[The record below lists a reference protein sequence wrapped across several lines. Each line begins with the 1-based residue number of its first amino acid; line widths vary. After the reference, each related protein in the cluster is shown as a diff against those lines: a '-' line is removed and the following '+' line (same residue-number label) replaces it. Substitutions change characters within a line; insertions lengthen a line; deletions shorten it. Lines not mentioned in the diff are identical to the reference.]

1 MPDKN
6 YSVDDILR
14 EIRAKQQGE
23 ESPAPKPA
31 APAMSREEK
40 ELLSRALEHNRNHT
54 YSREE
59 RAPVREPEPEGEYF
73 PEVRLELPKEGPA
86 PVPSLDQ
93 LWKEEDTAPL
103 RRDRD
108 KVSAGEQARPQER
121 PGRSGSAAVPVWE
134 EELPGGRKSGGTS
147 SRKEEAA
154 PASRRTREEKT
165 ESAMWEEEEP
175 SVRSGA
181 AARLPGGRS
190 SRIDAA
196 SAARMITGNAGDEDF
211 EEQVVRRAQKA
222 AVDREGRP
230 SSRAQEEIPR
240 EKERPRRRSR
250 QEREEEEAAPR
261 QARKQQPS
269 EEGRRG
275 KGPRI
280 SAQLQGMK
288 TSLVIRLVV
297 NLICALG
304 TVYLTLAPQMDLPIP
319 EFFLDKPNVYLW
331 VGVGLV
337 AFSALVS
344 GNTVGGG
351 MISLFCLRPNN
362 DSYSSIGVF
371 ACLVQGSYMAMRPE
385 MMEGYADN
393 LYLPMAAL
401 LLLFNTI
408 GKLILRGRVARS
420 YRFIAQEGA
429 KHTAAVIEDRDLARR
444 LGAGLIEDEPEIAYF
459 ASSSG
464 VSAFMDQ
471 AFSESKAEDVS
482 KVIAPMTAVAALVMA
497 AISYPFHHDVFTSA
511 CVFTGALCITAPIAG
526 VISANLPLT
535 LVNRRLDRWG
545 ATLCGYSTVEQFA
558 NVNGVV
564 LRCSDL
570 FPPQSVTLQGIKPF
584 NRTPMDEV
592 ILDAASVLSHCDSTL
607 TRIFEEMVSGPGI
620 LRDVESLTYE
630 DGMGI
635 SAWVSGRRVLIGN
648 RELMKAHGVAIPPRE
663 YEEQYGQGK
672 QILYLS
678 NSGQAAAMYILS
690 YKGDK
695 QMRRSLELLADR
707 DIAVCVYSTD
717 PNVTAERV
725 SQVYG
730 FPRELVKVIPAA
742 LHREVDR
749 YLDPQAKPRASVVHT
764 GSPASYVRA
773 VAAARSCDGVLTVET
788 ALILLSVVVG
798 FALVT
803 FFAFTGSMAALT
815 WVTIAAYQGFW
826 ALVQLLVALLKRS

>member
-1 MPDKN
+1 MTLPDKR
-6 YSVDDILR
+6 YDVDDILR
-14 EIRAKQQGE
+14 EIRAKQGGE
-23 ESPAPKPA
+23 APKPKPA
-31 APAMSREEK
+31 APAMSREDR
-40 ELLSRALEHNRNHT
+40 ELLNRALEHGKG
-54 YSREE
+54 SAFGQWEE
-59 RAPVREPEPEGEYF
+59 VSPPPAPKEPPAQEPEYF
-73 PEVRLELPKEGPA
+73 PEVKLELPREEPA
-86 PVPSLDQ
+86 QVPSLDQ
-93 LWKEEDTAPL
+93 LWQEEDTVPVRRQAAREAAPRERREAGKREEPSAAKAAPPEAAPL
-103 RRDRD
+103 
-108 KVSAGEQARPQER
+108 
-121 PGRSGSAAVPVWE
+121 WE
-134 EELPGGRKSGGTS
+134 EEPPRKAPAAGRSS
-147 SRKEEAA
+147 SRRNAA
-154 PASRRTREEKT
+154 
-165 ESAMWEEEEP
+165 
-175 SVRSGA
+175 A
-181 AARLPGGRS
+181 AAR
-190 SRIDAA
+190 I
-196 SAARMITGNAGDEDF
+196 ITGTAGEDDF
-211 EEQVVRRAQKA
+211 EEQVIQKA
-222 AVDREGRP
+222 RSAAR
-230 SSRAQEEIPR
+230 QE
-240 EKERPRRRSR
+240 
-250 QEREEEEAAPR
+250 EREEAASRPGRARGEEDAPRSRSRRRAVEEGEEAAPR
-261 QARKQQPS
+261 PRRQPPE

-275 KGPRI
+275 RAPRI
-280 SAQLQGMK
+280 AAQLQGMK

-304 TVYLTLAPQMDLPIP
+304 AVYLTLAPQMDLPIP
-319 EFFLDKPNVYLW
+319 DFFLDRPNVYLW
-331 VGVGLV
+331 VGVALV
-337 AFSALVS
+337 ALSALVS

-362 DSYSSIGVF
+362 DSYSAIGVF

-385 MMEGYADN
+385 MMENYSAN

-444 LGAGLIEDEPEIAYF
+444 LGSGLIEDEPEIAYF
-459 ASSSG
+459 TNASG
-464 VSAFMDQ
+464 VSAFLDQ

-497 AISYPFHHDVFTSA
+497 AISYPFHQDVFTSA

-535 LVNRRLDRWG
+535 MVNRRLDRWG

-570 FPPQSVTLQGIKPF
+570 FPPQSVTLQTIRPF

-592 ILDAASVLSHCDSTL
+592 ILDAASVLSRCDSTL
-607 TRIFEEMVSGPGI
+607 TQIFSEMVSGPGI
-620 LRDVESLTYE
+620 LRDVDGLTYE

-663 YEEQYGQGK
+663 YEEQYGRGK
-672 QILYLS
+672 QLLYLS
-678 NSGQAAAMYILS
+678 NSGQAAAMYVLS

-717 PNVTAERV
+717 PNVTAQQI

-730 FPRELVKVIPAA
+730 FPRELVKIIPAA
-742 LHREVDR
+742 LHREMDR
-749 YLDPQAKPRASVVHT
+749 YLDPQAKARASVVHT
-764 GSPASYVRA
+764 GAPASYVRA

-803 FFAFTGSMAALT
+803 FFAFTGSMEALT

-826 ALVQLLVALLKRS
+826 AVVQLLVALLKRS

>member
-31 APAMSREEK
+31 SPAMSREEK
-40 ELLSRALEHNRNHT
+40 ELLSRALEHNKNHT

-59 RAPVREPEPEGEYF
+59 RAPVRDPEPEEEYF
-73 PEVRLELPKEGPA
+73 PEVRLELPKEEPD

-93 LWKEEDTAPL
+93 LWKEEDTAPF
-103 RRDRD
+103 RRERD
-108 KVSAGEQARPQER
+108 KVSAGEQVRTQEQPR
-121 PGRSGSAAVPVWE
+121 RSGSPAAPMWE
-134 EELPGGRKSGGTS
+134 EELPGGRKAGRAS
-147 SRKEEAA
+147 SRREEAA

-165 ESAMWEEEEP
+165 APAMWEEEKP
-175 SVRSGA
+175 VSRSTPPT
-181 AARLPGGRS
+181 RLPGGRS

-196 SAARMITGNAGDEDF
+196 AAARMITGDPEEVDF
-211 EEQVVRRAQKA
+211 EEQVVRRAKKA
-222 AVDREGRP
+222 AAGREERP
-230 SSRAQEEIPR
+230 VSRVQEEPS
-240 EKERPRRRSR
+240 EEEYPRRRSR
-250 QEREEEEAAPR
+250 QEREEETAPR
-261 QARKQQPS
+261 QSRKQQPQ
-269 EEGRRG
+269 EESRRG

-297 NLICALG
+297 NLVCALG
-304 TVYLTLAPQMDLPIP
+304 TVYLMLAPQMDLPIP
-319 EFFLDKPNVYLW
+319 EFFLNKPNVYLW

-393 LYLPMAAL
+393 LYLPMATL

-444 LGAGLIEDEPEIAYF
+444 LGAGVIEDEPEIAYF

-570 FPPQSVTLQGIKPF
+570 FPPQSVTLQGIKAF

-592 ILDAASVLSHCDSTL
+592 ILDAASVLSRCDSTL

-620 LRDVESLTYE
+620 LREVDGLTYE

-730 FPRELVKVIPAA
+730 FPRELVRIIPAA

-749 YLDPQAKPRASVVHT
+749 FLDPQAKPRASVVHT
-764 GSPASYVRA
+764 GAPASYVRA

-815 WVTIAAYQGFW
+815 WITIAAYQGFW